1 LTQTFGKRS
10 LETIQQIRHTVKKY
24 LNKQDG
30 KEKKMGLTRPK
41 ATQLEK
47 VKKMQDKHF
56 WVSMIKSTGRL
67 CACYLLYSRM
77 ISMAAI
83 VFAISEVIG
92 IVEEMV

>member
-1 LTQTFGKRS
+1 M
-10 LETIQQIRHTVKKY
+10 KKY

-67 CACYLLYSRM
+67 CACYLLYSGM

>member
-1 LTQTFGKRS
+1 
-10 LETIQQIRHTVKKY
+10 VKKY

-67 CACYLLYSRM
+67 CACYLLYSGM

>member
-1 LTQTFGKRS
+1 
-10 LETIQQIRHTVKKY
+10 
-24 LNKQDG
+24 
-30 KEKKMGLTRPK
+30 MGLTRPK

-67 CACYLLYSRM
+67 CACYLLYSGM

>member
-1 LTQTFGKRS
+1 
-10 LETIQQIRHTVKKY
+10 VKKY
-24 LNKQDG
+24 LNRQDG

-47 VKKMQDKHF
+47 VKKINDKHF

-67 CACYLLYSRM
+67 YACYLLYSGM
-77 ISMAAI
+77 ISTAAI
-83 VFAISEVIG
+83 VFAISEVVG

>member
-1 LTQTFGKRS
+1 MFYTEKI
-10 LETIQQIRHTVKKY
+10 TIT
-24 LNKQDG
+24 LPE
-30 KEKKMGLTRPK
+30 EKKMGLTRPK
-41 ATQLEK
+41 VTQLEK
-47 VKKMQDKHF
+47 VKKIKDKHF

-67 CACYLLYSRM
+67 YACYLLYSGM